1 MINEEYQ
8 YEVILNRHS
17 LCASI
22 NDIEAYA
29 DQPPFLNSLNY
40 KQYLEYC
47 SIRLSIS
54 ALENRVGCDCVPA
67 IVIILPYTLFYFPRS
82 H

>member
-8 YEVILNRHS
+8 YEIILNRHS
-17 LCASI
+17 LCASK
-22 NDIEAYA
+22 NGIEAYA
-29 DQPPFLNSLNY
+29 DRPPFLNSLNY

-54 ALENRVGCDCVPA
+54 ALENRVGCDGVRA